1 MRNKKGERR
10 IYYLCGMN
18 WQKIFL
24 FLFSLIGL
32 STVNAQIYSTRSW
45 KENIKSVQIANYQR
59 SPRYPVVDLESGEQ
73 ITLTFDDLNS
83 NATTYSYRVVHCSA
97 DWEKSTIQESEY
109 MDGFFINYIDEVS
122 TSSNTY
128 FTYDHYR
135 LTLPNDNWKFKIS
148 GNYAIEVFQDNDQ
161 ERPVVTACFSVVDP
175 KVNIHA
181 QATARTN
188 ISYQKDFQQVN
199 IDIDYSQYDI
209 KDPLNEIW
217 VEVTQNGR
225 KDNRVLLSMAD
236 YIERQTLRYL
246 NNPKLIFEAGN
257 QYRVFDIS
265 SERILSDRIESI
277 DYFKPYYHVTLFA
290 DEIRNNKQY
299 DYIQDVHG
307 RYMVNVQFSDY
318 PDEEA
323 DYFFTHF
330 SLPAEQPFW
339 DSDVYIIGELTGN
352 QLTPNGRMQYNAQK
366 RQYEKTLLL
375 KQGGYNYLYLVV
387 PKQQAKGSLKP
398 IEGNF
403 WQTQNEY
410 EIKVY
415 HKPFGSKC
423 DKLIG
428 FTSITAGS
436 SAY

>member
-1 MRNKKGERR
+1 
-10 IYYLCGMN
+10 
-18 WQKIFL
+18 
-24 FLFSLIGL
+24 
-32 STVNAQIYSTRSW
+32 
-45 KENIKSVQIANYQR
+45 
-59 SPRYPVVDLESGEQ
+59 
-73 ITLTFDDLNS
+73 
-83 NATTYSYRVVHCSA
+83 
-97 DWEKSTIQESEY
+97 

-246 NNPKLIFEAGN
+246 NHPKLIFEAGN